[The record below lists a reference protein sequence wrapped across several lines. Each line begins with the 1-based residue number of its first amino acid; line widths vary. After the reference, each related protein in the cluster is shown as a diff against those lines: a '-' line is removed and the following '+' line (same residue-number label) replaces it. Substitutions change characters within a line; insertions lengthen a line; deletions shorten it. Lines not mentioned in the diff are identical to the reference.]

1 MAGGRRAEREVQV
14 RDSAQR
20 AAAVVMPIDFRTM
33 RDTSDGGATILLG
46 NGRPYRAVAQSRGS
60 IRSMSASPVGKSGSL
75 SHSETIT
82 VVFTAKKGSCN
93 PRATRKHAKLQET
106 RRCSL
111 ARPTWLDGLD
121 LSAGRHT
128 VYFTMRAGSG
138 ISYSVLGKIWVSD
151 AGLQI
156 RQGADYATSSDLYL
170 RESDGQIVVELGG
183 FGSKFNSWTSQGVFG
198 WLRDDGAIVVAVDAA
213 GTVIPY
219 RGVGGW

>member
-1 MAGGRRAEREVQV
+1 MAGGSRAEREVQV

-121 LSAGRHT
+121 LSAGRLPRRRGAWRQRGQ
-128 VYFTMRAGSG
+128 FLDQSG
-138 ISYSVLGKIWVSD
+138 GFRVAQGRWRDCRGRGCGRYSDPVSRRRRVVERFD
-151 AGLQI
+151 CAGLSA
-156 RQGADYATSSDLYL
+156 RPYFFFLALL
-170 RESDGQIVVELGG
+170 R
-183 FGSKFNSWTSQGVFG
+183 
-198 WLRDDGAIVVAVDAA
+198 AA
-213 GTVIPY
+213 ASA
-219 RGVGGW
+219 